1 MTLTRAHPRRVQSN
15 GEASMQTSVPAS
27 RTHAAYGSIGS
38 GLSWGA
44 RIPSVG
50 DSASRPTLEQVSGS
64 GSLLASSES
73 DGWDA
78 SRNVPWSSRAQSN
91 GMVTSPVQ
99 MRSHERSAASFSDS
113 NDASGYF
120 GQPVS
125 NSMGPSPNVGQRSYL
140 DSGSERISPVGE
152 ASIIGNR
159 SVYRNG
165 DRRNVYTGTPVTTA
179 YQTQSGFTSP
189 LESTRSEHLG
199 SLSSMPQSLADTMH
213 PRVIRS
219 NYAHSSHSS
228 ASFAPRRPSHSTF
241 PSFHSETQFTG
252 RYGDE
257 HTDLS
262 AELERMQLN
271 GTHSV
276 EGRPN
281 FVSHT
286 SWDSSLSRMRNPI
299 AGDADTYPALQSYAS
314 DGFAQNYAYP
324 ENSPQPRQQDLSSG
338 HHMTTPNARTNGYNN
353 SRRYNGGLAHNASDI
368 QNQMLQNRLALNHSI
383 EPYQMAPLVTRQ
395 QQPSAAYE
403 FGYTH
408 PAALANQHPMMTTA
422 ALASR
427 APVGRGPSQDERLGP
442 VLAEYRASQ
451 SKNKKWEL
459 KDIFGHIVE
468 FSGDQHGS
476 RFLQGKIETANSD
489 DKERLFCEIQPDCLQ
504 LAKDI
509 FGNYVIQKMFE
520 HGNQI
525 QKKTMANCMK
535 GQVVGL
541 AKSSYGCRV
550 VQKALEHV
558 LTDQQIAIVKELE
571 TDVIGCV
578 RCQHGN
584 HVIQKAIERV
594 PSIYTKRL
602 VEAFRGQ
609 VEAQATHMYGC
620 RVVQRML
627 EHCDDDDRIFILAEL
642 HACTP
647 RLIEDQYGNYVIQ
660 HVIQRGEEPDRA
672 AMIEVVMHK
681 LLSHSKHK
689 FASNVVEKAIE
700 HGNSTQSDAIMR
712 ELTSAETIT
721 DNQLYGLMID
731 QYGNY
736 VIQKIL
742 DNIKGAEEEALCAR
756 CALCKRLR
764 PLLDHLRKTDRDRYN
779 GKQFAAIEKRIEGP
793 CPFSKG
799 STPASIPASASNPAA
814 SSSNSTIVAPQ
825 PTVSAD
831 TVVTGSDP
839 SSTTPP
845 HSHKSSPQQGLRSVN
860 DGFMRSPPTPPSSD
874 KQTNG
879 TDVVTSTVQ

>member
-1 MTLTRAHPRRVQSN
+1 
-15 GEASMQTSVPAS
+15 MQTSVPAS

-44 RIPSVG
+44 RNPSMG
-50 DSASRPTLEQVSGS
+50 DSASRPTLEQISGS

-99 MRSHERSAASFSDS
+99 MRSQDRSAASFSDS
-113 NDASGYF
+113 KDASGYF
-120 GQPVS
+120 AQPVS

-140 DSGSERISPVGE
+140 ESGSERISPVGE

-159 SVYRNG
+159 YRGG
-165 DRRNVYTGTPVTTA
+165 DRRNVYAGTPVTTA

-189 LESTRSEHLG
+189 LEGTRSEQLG
-199 SLSSMPQSLADTMH
+199 SLPSMPQTLADTMH
-213 PRVIRS
+213 PRGIRS
-219 NYAHSSHSS
+219 NYAHSSHNS

-257 HTDLS
+257 PTELS

-271 GTHSV
+271 GTHSA
-276 EGRPN
+276 ESRPN

-299 AGDADTYPALQSYAS
+299 AGDAETYPALQSYAN
-314 DGFAQNYAYP
+314 DGFAQNYAYA
-324 ENSPQPRQQDLSSG
+324 ENSPQIRQQDLSAG
-338 HHMTTPNARTNGYNN
+338 HYMTTSNARANGYNN
-353 SRRYNGGLAHNASDI
+353 GRRYNGGLAHNASDN
-368 QNQMLQNRLALNHSI
+368 QNPMLQNRHALNHSI

-395 QQPSAAYE
+395 QQLSAYE
-403 FGYTH
+403 YSYPN
-408 PAALANQHPMMTTA
+408 PAALANPHPIMTTA

-427 APVGRGPSQDERLGP
+427 APVARGPSQDERIGP
-442 VLAEYRASQ
+442 VLQEYRSTL
-451 SKNKKWEL
+451 SKKKWEL
-459 KDIFGHIVE
+459 KDIFGYIVE

-476 RFLQGKIETANSD
+476 RFLQTKIETANSD
-489 DKERLFCEIQPDCLQ
+489 DKERAFCEIQPDCLQ

-558 LTDQQIAIVKELE
+558 LTDQQISIVKELE

-627 EHCDDDDRIFILAEL
+627 EHCDDEDRIFILAEL

-660 HVIQRGEEPDRA
+660 HVIQHGEEPDRA
-672 AMIEVVMHK
+672 AMIVVVMHK

-700 HGNSTQSDAIMR
+700 HGNPTQSQAIIR

-742 DNIKGAEEEALCAR
+742 TQMKAKILSHWKAADVAERDALR
-756 CALCKRLR
+756 KRLR
-764 PLLDHLRKTDRDRYN
+764 PLLDHLKKTDRDRYN
-779 GKQFAAIEKRIEGP
+779 GKQFAAIEKLIEEELIEDP
-793 CPFSKG
+793 CPYPNG
-799 STPASIPASASNPAA
+799 STPASNPGPASNPAA
-814 SSSNSTIVAPQ
+814 SASDSTIVASQ
-825 PTVSAD
+825 PTVSD
-831 TVVTGSDP
+831 GTVVTGSGP

-845 HSHKSSPQQGLRSVN
+845 HSHKSSPQQVLRSVN
-860 DGFMRSPPTPPSSD
+860 DGFMQSPPTPPSSD